1 MPPAGG
7 PGARLLAEY
16 RGYTSQGFTPAQ
28 ARYLTTPYEGMGHH
42 FIPRRSGLP
51 GSIVENPLNIMGNG
65 MSRGSFYERHFMG
78 DPYFYGTAFPK
89 RIGGTW
95 SGEAAGLTKPPRP
108 INLWY
113 ASPDWLRV
121 SAGAGALGGGG
132 AAAWYLL
139 NDN

>member
-51 GSIVENPLNIMGNG
+51 GSIVENPLNFMDNG
-65 MSRGSFYERHFMG
+65 CPVEGFTSGILWVIPIFMAQLFPIELVKRGV
-78 DPYFYGTAFPK
+78 AK
-89 RIGGTW
+89 QQ
-95 SGEAAGLTKPPRP
+95 
-108 INLWY
+108 
-113 ASPDWLRV
+113 V
-121 SAGAGALGGGG
+121 
-132 AAAWYLL
+132 
-139 NDN
+139 